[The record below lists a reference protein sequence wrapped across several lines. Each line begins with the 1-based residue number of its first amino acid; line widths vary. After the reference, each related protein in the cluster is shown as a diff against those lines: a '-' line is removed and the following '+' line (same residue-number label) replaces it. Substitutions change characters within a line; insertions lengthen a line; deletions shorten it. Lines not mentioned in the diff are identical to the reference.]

1 MMKMLFFN
9 HPQLAMR
16 LGCENR
22 EAALNLV
29 CFRCDEW
36 IAPTDPAVAQSLI
49 SEEGPACIAYHYECH
64 ARMVLGS
71 LGHQQG
77 RCSCFGGT
85 DEDPPEMT
93 TREAAKAALAFAQD
107 KWKLSR

>member
-1 MMKMLFFN
+1 MLVFGSLE
-9 HPQLAMR
+9 LAIR
-16 LGCENR
+16 LGCESIV
-22 EAALNLV
+22 APPLV

-36 IAPTDPAVAQSLI
+36 IAPTDSGVVQALVNSD
-49 SEEGPACIAYHYECH
+49 GPACIAYHYECH

-93 TREAAKAALAFAQD
+93 PRQAARAALAFAQ
-107 KWKLSR
+107 RR